1 MLTILILISIIILI
15 KGGPLK
21 LEQFISIN
29 KKMHLYTPPMH
40 KTWAGAF
47 NDKDKMI
54 YKKLELIAKY
64 NN

>member
-1 MLTILILISIIILI
+1 
-15 KGGPLK
+15 
-21 LEQFISIN
+21 
-29 KKMHLYTPPMH
+29 MH

-64 NN
+64 NNWNKIQQKQ